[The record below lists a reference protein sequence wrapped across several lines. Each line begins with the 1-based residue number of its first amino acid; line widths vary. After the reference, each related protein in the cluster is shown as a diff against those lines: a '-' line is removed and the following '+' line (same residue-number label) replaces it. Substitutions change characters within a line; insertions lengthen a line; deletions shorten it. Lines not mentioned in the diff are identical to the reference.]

1 MDDAYQSTLPMRQ
14 RGQWRND
21 MVQATATTHR
31 PQSTM
36 NTRELQSVFLNSLG
50 AHKAVLYKVANA
62 YCQRI
67 EDRADLI
74 QDIIAELWRAF
85 PRFDESRAMFST
97 WMYKVAVNVAISAQR
112 RDHVRVRD
120 ALTLE
125 SLAEDLIAI
134 DNELASG
141 DDDMHALRQLLSGF
155 DDISRALILFYLEG
169 FSHDEIAELTG
180 LSATNVATKIHRI
193 KSQLQTAPG
202 KSL

>member
-141 DDDMHALRQLLSGF
+141 DDDMHALR
-155 DDISRALILFYLEG
+155 RALILFYLEG